1 MYKVLIA
8 DDEKIIRMG
17 LKSIINWS
25 EYGFNILWE
34 AANGEDAVKII
45 TEESPDLVMIDIK
58 MPKMHGL
65 DAIKSVRDAGFKGKI
80 VILSGFNEFTY
91 AQTAIGYGISAYLTK
106 PVEVDNLVGT
116 LLRIKK
122 ELDSTYIEKQSV
134 DTYKTKAR
142 EVILSDF
149 LQGNIDESEIDVE
162 DLGLSSAHYQVIVYE
177 KFSENEEL
185 SYDLA
190 DLLRV
195 TSQDGIAYVAMNIKN
210 TNVFLLMGK
219 RPIENLNHLVEK
231 YYAELPPEKNSPLDT
246 IFITCGSVVKD
257 YREISKSYNEAIDLL
272 KHRFFCDE
280 AQHFM
285 IYSDYEDE
293 KGKRDVVATRNDI
306 LEKYTFYLSNQIQA
320 FNRNKIADSLLDLK
334 KTLYST
340 NFTVEEEKK
349 ILIDLYLNIKESMN
363 KLSDSYSIPF
373 IANSE
378 AVNFIN
384 RSYYL
389 YEILQFL
396 SEQFDMIM
404 TSIGYS
410 SRDSIIDDVIF
421 YIQHNYS
428 KNITLE
434 NIAPLFGYNSS
445 YLGKIFSRKVGVNFN
460 TYLDTIRIE
469 HSKEILISSKTQVY
483 KVAEMVGYRNV
494 DYFHIKFKKHTGQS
508 PAEYRKSNS

>member
-1 MYKVLIA
+1 ML
-8 DDEKIIRMG
+8 
-17 LKSIINWS
+17 
-25 EYGFNILWE
+25 
-34 AANGEDAVKII
+34 
-45 TEESPDLVMIDIK
+45 
-58 MPKMHGL
+58 
-65 DAIKSVRDAGFKGKI
+65 
-80 VILSGFNEFTY
+80 
-91 AQTAIGYGISAYLTK
+91 
-106 PVEVDNLVGT
+106 
-116 LLRIKK
+116 
-122 ELDSTYIEKQSV
+122 
-134 DTYKTKAR
+134 
-142 EVILSDF
+142 
-149 LQGNIDESEIDVE
+149 
-162 DLGLSSAHYQVIVYE
+162 
-177 KFSENEEL
+177 
-185 SYDLA
+185 
-190 DLLRV
+190 
-195 TSQDGIAYVAMNIKN
+195 
-210 TNVFLLMGK
+210 
-219 RPIENLNHLVEK
+219 
-231 YYAELPPEKNSPLDT
+231 
-246 IFITCGSVVKD
+246 
-257 YREISKSYNEAIDLL
+257 
-272 KHRFFCDE
+272 
-280 AQHFM
+280 
-285 IYSDYEDE
+285 
-293 KGKRDVVATRNDI
+293 
-306 LEKYTFYLSNQIQA
+306 
-320 FNRNKIADSLLDLK
+320 
-334 KTLYST
+334 
-340 NFTVEEEKK
+340 VEEEKK